1 METFDFI
8 EMKFPAKAEYVGV
21 SRLSV
26 SGVASRMGFSYEDI
40 EDLKIA
46 LSEAVSNVVEHAYS
60 EEEEGDITIG
70 FGVYDN
76 RIEIMVAD
84 HGGSFNLQE
93 IKNDIGPYKPSEP
106 LDSLREGGFGL
117 FLINALMDKVEI
129 NNNYGVIVLMTKYLN
144 ESEVGFDDQ
153 FSTTQ

>member
-60 EEEEGDITIG
+60 EDEDGDITIG
-70 FGVYDN
+70 FGVYEN

-93 IKNDIGPYKPSEP
+93 IKNDIGPYKPS
-106 LDSLREGGFGL
+106 
-117 FLINALMDKVEI
+117 
-129 NNNYGVIVLMTKYLN
+129 
-144 ESEVGFDDQ
+144 
-153 FSTTQ
+153 

>member
-26 SGVASRMGFSYEDI
+26 SGVASRMGVSYVDI

-60 EEEEGDITIG
+60 EEEEVFITIG
-70 FGVYDN
+70 FCVYDS
-76 RIEIMVAD
+76 RIEIMVAE
-84 HGGSFNLQE
+84 HGGSSNLQE
-93 IKNDIGPYKPSEP
+93 IKNDFGPYKPSDP
-106 LDSLREGGFGL
+106 LDSLREGWFGL
-117 FLINALMDKVEI
+117 FLSNALMDKV
-129 NNNYGVIVLMTKYLN
+129 
-144 ESEVGFDDQ
+144 
-153 FSTTQ
+153 

>member
-1 METFDFI
+1 
-8 EMKFPAKAEYVGV
+8 MKLPAKAEYVGV
-21 SRLSV
+21 SCLSV

-60 EEEEGDITIG
+60 DDDDGDITSG
-70 FGVYDN
+70 FGVYEN

-93 IKNDIGPYKPSEP
+93 ITNDIGPYIPSEP
-106 LDSLREGGFGL
+106 LDSLSEGALGL
-117 FLINALMDKVEI
+117 FLLH
-129 NNNYGVIVLMTKYLN
+129 
-144 ESEVGFDDQ
+144 
-153 FSTTQ
+153 